1 MRKSLLTIGSTILII
16 ALCTYATN
24 SKNRIQK
31 LDRVTYS
38 DGNNIGASGA
48 GGSSFAQTGCTA
60 SSGCH
65 GTKVSTAVK
74 GVFSGLPANN
84 QVIAGQTYTLSLV
97 ITDKGQKRFG
107 FDIFSSSGTF
117 NTTNTFAEVDT
128 NWASNGFPGAEIH
141 HGSSA
146 PTGTSPYTFDK
157 ITWTAPLIPGLDTF
171 YYAANAANGDNLASS
186 ADHSMLGK
194 PIYLTVSPSTTPVT
208 LASFNAAYTSNK
220 VTLSWSTA
228 TEINTDH
235 FEIER
240 SINARTFSHVGTV
253 KATGNSS
260 STLEYSYNDNVAGL
274 SGTIYYRLKS
284 VDKNGAFN
292 YSNIKSVVVNSTK
305 NLITNIYP
313 NPVSAGHTIKIN
325 YTSIQSSNVTVEMIS
340 ILGKKVYTTV
350 LPVNEGSNTLSLS
363 AGHLPSGLY
372 YVSVTING
380 AIQRMPVVIQ

>member
-1 MRKSLLTIGSTILII
+1 MRKSLLTIGSTVLIV

-84 QVIAGQTYTLSLV
+84 QVTAGQTYTLNIV
-97 ITDKGQKRFG
+97 ITDAGQKRFG
-107 FDIFSSSGTF
+107 FDIFSTSGTF

-157 ITWTAPLIPGLDTF
+157 ITWTAPSTPGQDTF
-171 YYAANAANGDNLASS
+171 YYAANAANGDNLAT
-186 ADHSMLGK
+186 AKDHSMLGK
-194 PIYLTVSPSTTPVT
+194 PIYLTVIGSGVPVT
-208 LASFNAAYTSNK
+208 LTSFNVAYTSNK
-220 VTLSWSTA
+220 VALNWTTA

-240 SINARTFSHVGTV
+240 SSNARTFSVVGKV

-260 STLEYSYNDNVAGL
+260 STLEYSYNDNLAGL

-292 YSNIKSVVVNSTK
+292 YSNIQSVQVYSK
-305 NLITNIYP
+305 NLISGVYP
-313 NPVSAGHTIKIN
+313 NPAKVGQFIN
-325 YTSIQSSNVTVEMIS
+325 FNSSQSTTLNVDLINTY
-340 ILGKKVYTTV
+340 GKKVYSTIV
-350 LPVNEGSNTLSLS
+350 SVNSGINSLSLAS
-363 AGHLPSGLY
+363 AHLTAGVY
-372 YVSVTING
+372 YLSVTNSNG
-380 AIQRMPVVIQ
+380 VTQKMPVVIQ